1 MIAVMACKLR
11 ACVCGEAK
19 MNTKAGPLEVRA
31 SEARWEGR
39 TEGPEKGS
47 FSPLLPDRCCR
58 QPWAQRVTKLQ
69 RGLRVII
76 PPSSGLSSQDHRAWA
91 LPASSAWGGQL
102 HPRPCRVASPT
113 LSAGTCPA
121 QGRGSTELPPGGLPA
136 QHSLE
141 MPVLVGHPLPTA
153 SPTPGH
159 TGSSGSSSPEPPGW
173 RASPG
178 SCRSQGGR
186 WPGSCLCWVT
196 LRVELWGQGTPTF
209 S

>member
-1 MIAVMACKLR
+1 MSVKGAEGGTEDKEEAARRGSSRLQRGGRWEVIAVMACKLR

-91 LPASSAWGGQL
+91 LPASSAWAPASFSRSLSWRSESRGVT
-102 HPRPCRVASPT
+102 PCS
-113 LSAGTCPA
+113 C
-121 QGRGSTELPPGGLPA
+121 GS
-136 QHSLE
+136 
-141 MPVLVGHPLPTA
+141 
-153 SPTPGH
+153 
-159 TGSSGSSSPEPPGW
+159 
-173 RASPG
+173 
-178 SCRSQGGR
+178 
-186 WPGSCLCWVT
+186 
-196 LRVELWGQGTPTF
+196 
-209 S
+209 